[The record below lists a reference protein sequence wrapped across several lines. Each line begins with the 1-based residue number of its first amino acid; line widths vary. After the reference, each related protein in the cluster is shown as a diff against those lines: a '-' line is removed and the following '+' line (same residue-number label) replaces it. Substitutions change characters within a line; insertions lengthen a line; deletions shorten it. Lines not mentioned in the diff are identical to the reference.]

1 MDTLDIITF
10 PDKLLK
16 QPTKPVEN
24 IDETIQKLI
33 DGMAATMYAAPGVGL
48 AAIQVGVDKSIIV
61 FDEALGNGE
70 RSLKTII
77 NPKIVCKE
85 GSIIS
90 ENEGC
95 LSVPDFRADVKRC
108 AAVEV
113 EGVDQEGKPVKY
125 SRDDFLAVVLQH
137 EIDHLNGILFID
149 HLSALKRQLYT
160 RRVMKQQKKGEG

>member
-1 MDTLDIITF
+1 MDTLEIITF
-10 PDKLLK
+10 PNKLLK
-16 QPTKPVEN
+16 QPTQSVDN

-33 DGMAATMYAAPGVGL
+33 DGMAATMCAAPGVGL

-61 FDEALGNGE
+61 FDESLGNGE
-70 RSLKTII
+70 KSLKTII
-77 NPKIVCKE
+77 NPRIVCQE
-85 GSIIS
+85 GSVVS

-113 EGVDQEGKPVKY
+113 EGIDREGKPVKY
-125 SRDDFLAVVLQH
+125 ARDDFLAVVLQH

-149 HLSALKRQLYT
+149 HLSTLKRQLYT
-160 RRVMKQQKKGEG
+160 RRVMKQQKKADA

>member
-10 PDKLLK
+10 PNKLLK
-16 QPTKPVEN
+16 QPTKPVDN
-24 IDETIQKLI
+24 IDETIQTLI
-33 DGMAATMYAAPGVGL
+33 DGMTATMCAAPGVGL
-48 AAIQVGVDKSIIV
+48 AAIQVGADKSIII
-61 FDEALGNGE
+61 FDEAMGNGE
-70 RSLKTII
+70 KSLKTII
-77 NPKIVCKE
+77 NPKVVCQE

-108 AAVEV
+108 AAIEV
-113 EGVDQEGKPVKY
+113 EGVDREGKPVKY
-125 SRDDFLAVVLQH
+125 DRDDFLAVVLQH

-160 RRVMKQQKKGEG
+160 RRVMKQQKKENE